1 MKNVKCARCVKCG
14 KEYEAV
20 PDLTNCS
27 CGGILDIIYDYDYIK
42 KNLTKEKLKSRPN
55 TMWRYRELLP
65 VEETTPD
72 TPLRVGWSP
81 LYEEDRLAKLLG
93 LKKLWVKDDGQNPTA
108 SLKDRASAMAVAK
121 AGEAGAKIIAC
132 SSTGNAAS
140 SLAGNAA
147 AAGFRTFIF
156 VPERAPKGKVAQLMT
171 FGANVISVKGN
182 YEETFE
188 LSKKAIDKWGW
199 YNRNAAINPYLSEG
213 KKTVSLEIAEQLD
226 WNMPDY
232 LAISVGDGC
241 TIAGVWKGLKD
252 LYAIGFID
260 KLPRLISAQA
270 EGCHPINRA
279 IAENKPWEPMEENTL
294 ADSIAVGVP
303 RNPRVERHRRQRDR
317 RGDHGRAK
325 AARHDLRRL
334 RRARRRHWHGCCQEA
349 LRTGRPWRERHG
361 RLRRHGQR
369 PEGRGQRDQVL
380 RRPDAPAE
388 RPRRAGRGIRQARHL
403 RGINQ
408 KPKHP
413 ADLQSTPQTKSAGCF
428 RLSQNYETQFRA

>member
-1 MKNVKCARCVKCG
+1 MLKNVKCARCVKCG
-14 KEYEAV
+14 KEYEAT
-20 PDLTNCS
+20 PNLTNCE

-42 KNLTKEKLKSRPN
+42 ANLTKEKLKSRPN

-121 AGEAGAKIIAC
+121 AKEAGAEIIAC

-147 AAGFRTFIF
+147 AAGLKTFIF
-156 VPERAPKGKVAQLMT
+156 VPSRAPKGKVAQLMT
-171 FGANVISVKGN
+171 FGANVISVQGN

-213 KKTVSLEIAEQLD
+213 KKTVSLEIMEQLN
-226 WNMPDY
+226 WEVPDY
-232 LAISVGDGC
+232 IAISVGDGC
-241 TIAGVWKGLKD
+241 TIAGLWKGLKD

-260 KLPRLISAQA
+260 RLPRLISAQA
-270 EGCHPINRA
+270 EGCCPLNRA
-279 IAENKPWEPMEENTL
+279 IANNEDWYPMEENTL

-303 RNPRVERHRRQRDR
+303 RNADKALMAIRESNGLVVNVSDEEIMAAQKLLGMTCGVFGEPAGVTGAAGVKKLCEQGVIGK
-317 RGDHGRAK
+317 GDTVVSVVTGNGLKDVANAIK
-325 AARHDLRRL
+325 ACGEPISIPSDMDLL
-334 RRARRRHWHGCCQEA
+334 LKAF
-349 LRTGRPWRERHG
+349 
-361 RLRRHGQR
+361 
-369 PEGRGQRDQVL
+369 
-380 RRPDAPAE
+380 AE
-388 RPRRAGRGIRQARHL
+388 KGIE
-403 RGINQ
+403 I
-408 KPKHP
+408 
-413 ADLQSTPQTKSAGCF
+413 
-428 RLSQNYETQFRA
+428 E